1 MDADRFDALAR
12 SLTATGSRRRAL
24 TALGGS
30 LGLLGLTHPNGVT
43 AAKSG
48 KCKPACGECEKC
60 KKGDCDKKDG
70 KKHCHKGKC
79 KPKPDGTACS
89 GGRACQAGSCVCPS
103 GREFCGLG
111 CGCCV
116 PNAPISGALP
126 GRHTCSASSECCG
139 GGTCC
144 NFDDPN
150 VPREGP
156 RCYDLRRHTSACG
169 TTCETVDNCFGKG
182 SEQCVNGVCV

>member
-30 LGLLGLTHPNGVT
+30 LGLLGMALPNEAT
-43 AAKSG
+43 AAKTG
-48 KCKPACGECEKC
+48 KCKPKCGECEKC
-60 KKGDCDKKDG
+60 KKGDCKRKNG
-70 KKHCHKGKC
+70 KKRCKKGKC
-79 KPKPDGTACS
+79 QPLTGPACS
-89 GGRACQAGSCVCPS
+89 GGRVCQAGACVCA
-103 GREFCGLG
+103 GAREFCGLD

-116 PNAPISGALP
+116 PNAPVSGALP
-126 GRHTCSASSECCG
+126 GRHTCTASSECCG

-150 VPREGP
+150 DPREGP
-156 RCYDLRRHTSACG
+156 RCYDLSSHTSACG
-169 TTCETVDNCFGKG
+169 TICQNVDNCFGYDP
-182 SEQCVNGVCV
+182 ERQCVNGLCV